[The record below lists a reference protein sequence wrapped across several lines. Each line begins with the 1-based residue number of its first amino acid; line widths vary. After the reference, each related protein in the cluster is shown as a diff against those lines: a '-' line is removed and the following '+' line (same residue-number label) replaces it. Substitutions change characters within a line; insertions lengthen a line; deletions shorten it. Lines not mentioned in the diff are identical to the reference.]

1 MINIKA
7 NGFVDAR
14 ELHSQ
19 LEIKTRF
26 ATWIE
31 RVSLVCGFEDGKELF
46 YRLGKT
52 NSSQGGGRPTK
63 EYDITIDAA
72 KEACIVGESKK
83 SSEVRKYLIGLSNQ
97 KDSGDLLTRDQ
108 VLYLTGLKEIFKY
121 LSNCDEATK
130 LHKDKFVANSNS
142 YSPYAEFNGYRNSIL
157 NLGKDDLDKRLKD
170 YCIENHRLVS
180 SKMNQQD
187 KLALLDKYDI
197 LRNGVWDFLMA
208 SGADK
213 QAIKLANLVK
223 NMAKIDNSPVLRKNE
238 DTLFDKKDNVSINEL
253 KNTKFI
259 L

>member
-1 MINIKA
+1 MINIKE
-7 NGFVDAR
+7 NGLVDAR

-26 ATWIE
+26 NDWFS
-31 RVSLVCGFEDGKELF
+31 RVAIVCGFEDGKEF
-46 YRLGKT
+46 YSFQSKSIL
-52 NSSQGGGRPTK
+52 GGGRPTK

-97 KDSGDLLTRDQ
+97 KDSGDLLTHDQ
-108 VLYLTGLKEIFKY
+108 VLYLTRLKEIFKY

-223 NMAKIDNSPVLRKNE
+223 DMAKIDNSPVLRKNE